1 MRPWRSFC
9 STGSGRGGGLKARL
23 PPYDDELKLILSM
36 WFMICGAVFGISAR
50 SVGLTEQI

>member
-9 STGSGRGGGLKARL
+9 STGSRRGGGLKARL

-36 WFMICGAVFGISAR
+36 RFMICGVFGISAR